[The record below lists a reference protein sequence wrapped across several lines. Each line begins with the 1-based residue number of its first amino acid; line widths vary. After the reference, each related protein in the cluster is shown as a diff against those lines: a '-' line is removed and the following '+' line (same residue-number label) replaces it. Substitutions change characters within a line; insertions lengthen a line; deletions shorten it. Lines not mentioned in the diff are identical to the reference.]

1 MDFCTN
7 WDPAAAV
14 WAVAREARRRIP
26 AREEKRRVERAFF
39 NARRRRER
47 VKGAEREF
55 FSSSSLP
62 LFPSA
67 RTFLLHRLVSNSLT
81 RPAPSFFLLLHR
93 ARAPSA
99 MPANVSEQTRP
110 RSHISSRAFVR
121 VLGGRE
127 RKRAIWKKRED
138 SSPAAF
144 PTAIAK
150 RLLRAAAFDSL
161 IASPLPSSLR
171 RLLLHLPSV
180 SAFIRSLFLCARGV
194 YCWKRARERRRFL
207 EEKKGEGAFNVK
219 LAVVSIVVALLSLRS
234 HFGSKKNKLKPTEKK
249 QPEQIYT
256 LVSADGENYAV
267 PEKIAKMSKT
277 VENTINGKKRRKRRR
292 KKKKEKNGKTQPPS
306 SLSLSLSLRF
316 QILQQTCP
324 T

>member
-47 VKGAEREF
+47 VKGAEF

-180 SAFIRSLFLCARGV
+180 SACIRSLFLCARGV
-194 YCWKRARERRRFL
+194 YC
-207 EEKKGEGAFNVK
+207 
-219 LAVVSIVVALLSLRS
+219 
-234 HFGSKKNKLKPTEKK
+234 
-249 QPEQIYT
+249 
-256 LVSADGENYAV
+256 
-267 PEKIAKMSKT
+267 
-277 VENTINGKKRRKRRR
+277 
-292 KKKKEKNGKTQPPS
+292 
-306 SLSLSLSLRF
+306 
-316 QILQQTCP
+316 
-324 T
+324 

>member
-1 MDFCTN
+1 MYS
-7 WDPAAAV
+7 
-14 WAVAREARRRIP
+14 IP
-26 AREEKRRVERAFF
+26 L
-39 NARRRRER
+39 
-47 VKGAEREF
+47 
-55 FSSSSLP
+55 SLCP
-62 LFPSA
+62 
-67 RTFLLHRLVSNSLT
+67 
-81 RPAPSFFLLLHR
+81 
-93 ARAPSA
+93 
-99 MPANVSEQTRP
+99 
-110 RSHISSRAFVR
+110 
-121 VLGGRE
+121 
-127 RKRAIWKKRED
+127 
-138 SSPAAF
+138 
-144 PTAIAK
+144 
-150 RLLRAAAFDSL
+150 
-161 IASPLPSSLR
+161 R
-171 RLLLHLPSV
+171 RLLLEE
-180 SAFIRSLFLCARGV
+180 SAGTASFFRRE
-194 YCWKRARERRRFL
+194 KRR
-207 EEKKGEGAFNVK
+207 GAFNVK